1 MSDSIGSFVRNYIAE
16 NGSERG
22 CPKYV
27 LQAQGFKDADIKNA
41 IAFGILETKRGRD
54 GGLFPAGEKP
64 AAQSSDPTLKGRMVE
79 ILRTLASGGT
89 PDMGEVTSILADYD
103 AECQRRSESKRASA

>member
-1 MSDSIGSFVRNYIAE
+1 MSVSIGSVVREYVSA
-16 NGSERG
+16 NGRG
-22 CPKYV
+22 CPSYV
-27 LQAQGFKDADIKNA
+27 LLAAGFKQADIKNA
-41 IAFGILETKRGRD
+41 IAFGIVESGRGKE

-64 AAQSSDPTLKGRMVE
+64 AAQGNDPTLKGRMVE

-89 PDMGEVTSILADYD
+89 PDVGEVTAILADYD

>member
-1 MSDSIGSFVRNYIAE
+1 MSDSIGSIVRAYVNE
-16 NGSERG
+16 NGRG
-22 CPKYV
+22 CPSYV
-27 LQAQGFKDADIKNA
+27 LLAAGFKAKDIKDA
-41 IAFGILETKRGRD
+41 VAFGIVESGRGKE

-64 AAQSSDPTLKGRMVE
+64 AAQGNDPTLKGRMVE
-79 ILRTLASGGT
+79 ILRTLANGGT

>member
-1 MSDSIGSFVRNYIAE
+1 MSVSIGSVVREYVSA
-16 NGSERG
+16 NGRG
-22 CPKYV
+22 CPSYV
-27 LQAQGFKDADIKNA
+27 LLAAGFKAKDIKDA
-41 IAFGILETKRGRD
+41 VQFGIIESGRGKE

-79 ILRTLASGGT
+79 VLRTLVNGGT
-89 PDMGEVTSILADYD
+89 PNMGEVTSILADYD

>member
-1 MSDSIGSFVRNYIAE
+1 MSVSIGSIVREYVAQN
-16 NGSERG
+16 NRG
-22 CPKYV
+22 CPSYV
-27 LQAQGFKDADIKNA
+27 LLAQGFKQADIKNA
-41 IAFGILETKRGRD
+41 IAFGIVESGRGKE

-79 ILRTLASGGT
+79 VLRTLVNGGT
-89 PDMGEVTSILADYD
+89 PNMGEVTSILADYD